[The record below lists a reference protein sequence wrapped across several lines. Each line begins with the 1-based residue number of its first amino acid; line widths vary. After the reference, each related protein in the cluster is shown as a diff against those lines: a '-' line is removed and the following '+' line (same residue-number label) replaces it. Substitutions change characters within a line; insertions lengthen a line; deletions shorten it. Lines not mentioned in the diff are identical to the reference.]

1 MHTMKNMELRNRVE
15 RSYFFVY
22 FAHCGIF
29 HTKILC
35 ALRYILQLITLR
47 TAVCMVYN
55 VLYKGDIAME
65 IKRKIYSK
73 LLKWKQETN
82 GSKALLIEGTRRI
95 GKSTVAEEFGR
106 NEYKSYVLIDFN
118 KASNTIIK
126 AFDNL
131 NDLDTFFQIISLEMN
146 VRLFKR
152 ESLIIFDEIQR
163 FPQARQAIKYLVEDG
178 RYDYLE
184 TGSLISIKENVEN
197 ITLPS
202 EERKIRMY
210 PVDFEE
216 FMIYMGEELLFEY
229 IKNCWDKKKPLDE
242 KMHAKVM
249 YLFKEYLLVGGMPQA
264 LKAYKN
270 GNKDFYAA
278 DVEKRDILELYRD
291 DIKKAA
297 KRYNSRVSALFENIP
312 GYLSTHEK
320 KVVLSELGESNRSFD
335 RYDEPLFWLD
345 DSMICNLCYRC
356 TDPNVGFALNKD
368 DSYVKCYMGDTG
380 LLVSLAFSENE
391 LSSSRLYQ
399 QIMNDKLSLNKGM
412 LYENMIAQMITS
424 MGKKLYFYTK
434 YNKEKHRNDIEIDFL
449 LSNESK
455 TNLKVFPIEV
465 KSSKNYSA
473 TSLDK
478 FKELF
483 GKKIATPYIVHPKNF
498 ARKDN
503 IICIP
508 PYMICAA
515 FGDDLE

>member
-1 MHTMKNMELRNRVE
+1 MK
-15 RSYFFVY
+15 
-22 FAHCGIF
+22 
-29 HTKILC
+29 
-35 ALRYILQLITLR
+35 
-47 TAVCMVYN
+47 
-55 VLYKGDIAME
+55 
-65 IKRKIYSK
+65 
-73 LLKWKQETN
+73 
-82 GSKALLIEGTRRI
+82 
-95 GKSTVAEEFGR
+95 
-106 NEYKSYVLIDFN
+106 
-118 KASNTIIK
+118 
-126 AFDNL
+126 
-131 NDLDTFFQIISLEMN
+131 
-146 VRLFKR
+146 
-152 ESLIIFDEIQR
+152 
-163 FPQARQAIKYLVEDG
+163 
-178 RYDYLE
+178 
-184 TGSLISIKENVEN
+184 
-197 ITLPS
+197 
-202 EERKIRMY
+202 
-210 PVDFEE
+210 
-216 FMIYMGEELLFEY
+216 
-229 IKNCWDKKKPLDE
+229 
-242 KMHAKVM
+242 
-249 YLFKEYLLVGGMPQA
+249 
-264 LKAYKN
+264 
-270 GNKDFYAA
+270 
-278 DVEKRDILELYRD
+278 
-291 DIKKAA
+291 
-297 KRYNSRVSALFENIP
+297 
-312 GYLSTHEK
+312 K

-515 FGDDLE
+515 FSDDLE